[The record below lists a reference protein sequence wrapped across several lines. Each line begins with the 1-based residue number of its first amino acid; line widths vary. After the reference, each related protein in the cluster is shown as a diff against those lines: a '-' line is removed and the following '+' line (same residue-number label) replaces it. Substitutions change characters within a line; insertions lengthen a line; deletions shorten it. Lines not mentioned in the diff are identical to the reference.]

1 MRLRKINVSGFK
13 SFVDPTSIALPSDL
27 IGIVGP
33 NGCGKSN
40 VIDAVRWV
48 MGESSARHLRGESMS
63 DVIFNGSNTRK
74 PVGQAQVELIF
85 DNSEGRLGERYA
97 AYSEISVKRV
107 LGRDGAS
114 QYALNGT
121 RCRRRDITDLFLGTG
136 LGPRSYAV
144 IEQGMISR
152 LIEARPEELR
162 DFLEEV
168 AGISRYKERRR
179 ETENRIRHTR
189 EHLERLT
196 DVREELGRQLNRLER
211 QAQQAERYK
220 RLKGEEREVKGQL
233 VALRWQYLNQR
244 LTGIGAEVS
253 QARTAV
259 EAAITALRATEA
271 ALETKRETARE
282 RTEAANVAYR
292 AVLEAGALVARTE
305 EAINSAERER
315 QQADE
320 AVGRQ
325 RAALDQAQ
333 SRHGTD
339 EQQLGDVEDN
349 LRESEPEL
357 ARLEDSMGDARESYA
372 QHEQRMHHWQAHWQ
386 ELANQAQQPSQSAH
400 AERARIDSFE
410 DRLTRLKDQL
420 ARTAE
425 QRAALDL
432 SRYSDEYDN
441 TRKLAETAASEEQ
454 LAQSALTVARDA
466 VEHTRAQQAQDAH
479 QLHEQRTALQQ
490 LQGQQASL
498 RALQEDAL
506 GSSGS
511 AVEAAH
517 WLAQHNLRDA
527 PRLAESLQVQSGWE
541 HAVET
546 VLGDALEMLLVPEL
560 DDALR
565 SAVAHVTDHTVGV
578 AERTPTNPSSMGG
591 DGTLADKVRG
601 PAAVVSL
608 LRGVR
613 VASDTDAAN
622 RLRDELASDEIVI
635 TPDGALLGS
644 NWVQA
649 PGRERADGVLARVQ
663 QLREIESQLQEL
675 AHALGQL
682 EQSAS
687 EREFALHGAEQALE
701 SVQQDAN
708 ATHRASVAA
717 DAACKAAAAEQER
730 AQGRARGFDEELDQ
744 ADARR
749 TELEG
754 ELGAARAR
762 LSSAVDELEAVE
774 RARNEWNA
782 SRDDHRQQLDAS
794 RNAWQQIRDEAY
806 QLGLRVEGWRTRR
819 EGLKDSLK
827 RNAEEVEHLIA
838 RLEELSATREQLDVP
853 LANQRE
859 QLQVA
864 LGGHQKTEADLSA
877 ARDAAESI
885 DAELR
890 ALAGS
895 RTQFDQRVEQARE
908 QLNQARL
915 RQQETRVRRDTLQEQ
930 LAQDDDKPVAVWLEA
945 MPEEATEAQWETRLE
960 DLERRISRLGAI
972 NLAAIE
978 EHAEHSERKTYL
990 DAQHA
995 DLEEALETLENA
1007 IKRIDRETRTRF
1019 KDTFERVNQGLSERF
1034 PKLFGGGRAYLQLTG
1049 EDVLDAGVSI
1059 MAQPPGKRN
1068 ASIQLLS
1075 GGEKALTAVALVFA
1089 MFDLNPAPFCLL
1101 DEVDAP
1107 LDDAN
1112 VGRFSQLVKEMSS
1125 QVQMLVVTHNKV
1137 TMEVAQQLLGVTMNE
1152 PGVSRL
1158 VAVDIDDAV
1167 AMTHA

>member
-74 PVGQAQVELIF
+74 PVGQAQVELVF

-121 RCRRRDITDLFLGTG
+121 RCRRRDVTDLFLGTG

-220 RLKGEEREVKGQL
+220 RMKAEEREVKGQL
-233 VALRWQYLNQR
+233 VALRWQR
-244 LTGIGAEVS
+244 LDHQLSGIGVEVA
-253 QARTAV
+253 QAQTAV
-259 EAAITALRATEA
+259 EAAIAALRAA
-271 ALETKRETARE
+271 ETGIEMKRELARE

-305 EAINSAERER
+305 ESINNAERER

-320 AVGRQ
+320 AVGRE

-333 SRHGTD
+333 SRRGSD

-357 ARLEDSMGDARESYA
+357 ARLEDTMGTARESYA
-372 QHEQRMHHWQAHWQ
+372 EHEQRMHQWQARWQ
-386 ELANQAQQPSQSAH
+386 ELANQAQQPSHSAH
-400 AERARIDSFE
+400 AERARIESFE

-420 ARTAE
+420 GRTRE
-425 QRAALDL
+425 QRATLDL
-432 SRYSDEYDN
+432 IRYSADTEASA
-441 TRKLAETAASEEQ
+441 KVAQTAAADEQ
-454 LAQSALTVARDA
+454 HAQSALTVARED
-466 VEHTRAQQAQDAH
+466 VEHARTHQAQVAR
-479 QLHEQRTALQQ
+479 QLHERRTALQQ

-506 GSSGS
+506 GSN
-511 AVEAAH
+511 AAEAAQ
-517 WLAQHNLRDA
+517 WLGQHNLEDA
-527 PRLAESLQVQSGWE
+527 PRLAESLQVDAGWE
-541 HAVET
+541 QAVET
-546 VLGDALEMLLVPEL
+546 LLGDALEMLVVPQL
-560 DDALR
+560 DDTLR
-565 SAVAHVTDHTVGV
+565 KAVASVTDHAIGV
-578 AERTPTNPSSMGG
+578 AERTVADRPAVNGG
-591 DGTLADKVRG
+591 DTLADKVQG
-601 PAAVVSL
+601 PEAVVSL

-613 VASDTDAAN
+613 VAADAEAAK
-622 RLRDELASDEIVI
+622 RLLDRLASDELVV
-635 TPDGALLGS
+635 TPDGALLGAS
-644 NWVQA
+644 WVQA
-649 PGRERADGVLARVQ
+649 PGRVRADGVLARVQ
-663 QLREIESQLQEL
+663 QLREIEAQLQES
-675 AHALGQL
+675 AHALEQL
-682 EQSAS
+682 ELEVSG
-687 EREFALHGAEQALE
+687 REATLHGAEQALE
-701 SVQQDAN
+701 GVQHDAN
-708 ATHRASVAA
+708 AAHRALVAA
-717 DAACKAAAAEQER
+717 DAAHQGAIAEHER
-730 AQGRARGFDEELDQ
+730 AQDRARGFDDELAQ
-744 ADARR
+744 ADTRR
-749 TELEG
+749 SELEG
-754 ELGAARAR
+754 ELSAARAR
-762 LSSAVDELEAVE
+762 LSSAVDELAAVE
-774 RARNEWNA
+774 RARNDWNA
-782 SRDDHRQQLDAS
+782 SRDEHRQQLDGA
-794 RNAWQQIRDEAY
+794 RNAWQQVRDEAY

-827 RNAEEVEHLIA
+827 RNAEEVERLIA
-838 RLEELSATREQLDVP
+838 RLEELSTTREQLDVP

-859 QLQVA
+859 QLQSA
-864 LGGHQKTEADLSA
+864 LAAHQKTEADLSA
-877 ARDAAESI
+877 ARNAAETI

-890 ALAGS
+890 ALVDS
-895 RTQFDQRVEQARE
+895 RNHSDQGVEQARGL
-908 QLNQARL
+908 LNQAQL

-930 LAQDDDKPVAVWLEA
+930 LAQDDDKPVEEWLESL
-945 MPEEATEAQWETRLE
+945 PQEASQEQWATRLE

-1049 EDVLDAGVSI
+1049 EDVLDAGVSV

-1167 AMTHA
+1167 AMTNA